1 MLSRIADSMFWL
13 NRYMERAD
21 GMLRVIKTNY
31 ILLLDK
37 GIHTHHNWKPVL
49 EMFAA
54 ATPDEMPQLENNTDA
69 ALYQLMY
76 SKTNNNSLRI
86 IVTRARENAR
96 GVQDHITKEVWEQ
109 VNHLYHIVNNELLA
123 EKLQGYQALELID
136 DLSRQSI
143 LYTGVTDTTMP
154 RGMGW
159 NFMNIGR
166 YLERCLFTIEIT
178 KKQYK
183 QIGYDLTDTR
193 DILQWKYLLLSLS
206 GYELHLK
213 AYRNNNYNT
222 NVLHQ
227 VLFNVHFTRSV
238 LYSMNCLEKYL
249 KRVLTDNHT
258 AEITAMKQQF
268 GRMRSKVEFTDFDT
282 LDKESLPAF
291 LDDIHHELLDFGRRF
306 GQIFFSYA

>member
-37 GIHTHHNWKPVL
+37 GVNSNQNWKPVL

-54 ATPDEMPQLENNTDA
+54 ATAAEIPLLENNTDA
-69 ALYQLMY
+69 ALHQLIY
-76 SKTNNNSLRI
+76 SKTNNNALRI

-109 VNHLYHIVNNELLA
+109 VNQMYHLVNNDLLA
-123 EKLQGYQALELID
+123 EKLQSYQAIELID
-136 DLSRQSI
+136 DLTRQSI

-166 YLERCLFTIEIT
+166 YLERCLFTVEIT

-183 QIGYDLTDTR
+183 QIGYDLTDTQ

-213 AYRNNNYNT
+213 AYRNNNYNS

-227 VLFNVHFTRSV
+227 VLFNENFTRSV
-238 LYSMNCLEKYL
+238 VYSLKCLEKYL
-249 KRVLTDNHT
+249 NRVLINNNSSDTD
-258 AEITAMKQQF
+258 AMKKQF
-268 GRMRSKVEFTDFDT
+268 GRMSSKVAYTDFEN
-282 LDKESLPAF
+282 LDKESLPEF
-291 LDDIHHELLDFGRRF
+291 LDDIHAELLDFGKRF
-306 GQIFFSYA
+306 GQIFFAYA